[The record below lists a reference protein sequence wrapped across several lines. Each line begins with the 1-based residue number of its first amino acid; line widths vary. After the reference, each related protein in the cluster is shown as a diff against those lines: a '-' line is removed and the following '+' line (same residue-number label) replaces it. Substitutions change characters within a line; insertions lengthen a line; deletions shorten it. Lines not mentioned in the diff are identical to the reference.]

1 LPSRDPQGAAGIV
14 TISKLFRSFW
24 RARLGEVTGLR
35 TSELKG
41 VRTKRGG
48 EAIAAYVAG
57 FPRPALT
64 TMTMIDK
71 SRYLRTTKLLSSVPA
86 DLLRRIASEME
97 EFPAAAGR
105 VVCREGE
112 PGDALYFIAEGEL
125 RVEKEGKTIV
135 CLHPPECVG
144 EIALIDDLPRSATVV
159 AEQDSV
165 LLKWDRHCFI
175 KALSES
181 AEVKNGIF
189 KMLTFRLREDGFRQV
204 MEAVERERLR
214 QDLRRAHEIQ
224 MAMLPGRE
232 LRDEHLEIHGCCRP
246 ADQVGGDYFDYCPLE
261 GSKTALI
268 LGDATGHGFYSGL
281 FVAMA
286 KSCLHNQ
293 LRTDHAP
300 SRVMEAMNRTL
311 SLTLHAFRLMSC
323 CFIVFDPAAGTMAYC
338 NAGHP
343 APFLFSRRTR
353 RLQRL
358 APTDTVLGMPNAEDS
373 EFSNHNAEWHPGDT
387 LLLYSDGIT
396 EARNSGDEEFG
407 RRRLEEIL
415 LRSIDESPQRIMESI
430 LDAVSRHSEQRSQD
444 DDITIVV
451 ARAL

>member
-1 LPSRDPQGAAGIV
+1 
-14 TISKLFRSFW
+14 
-24 RARLGEVTGLR
+24 
-35 TSELKG
+35 
-41 VRTKRGG
+41 
-48 EAIAAYVAG
+48 
-57 FPRPALT
+57 
-64 TMTMIDK
+64 MIDK
-71 SRYLRTTKLLSSVPA
+71 ARFLQTTKLLSSAPA
-86 DLLRRIASEME
+86 ALLERIASEME
-97 EFPAAAGR
+97 VLPAAASQ

-112 PGDALYFIAEGEL
+112 PGDALYFIAEGEV

-144 EIALIDDLPRSATVV
+144 EFSLIDDLPRSATVV

-165 LLKWDRHCFI
+165 LLKWDRRCFI
-175 KALSES
+175 RALAES
-181 AEVKNGIF
+181 PEIKDGIF
-189 KMLTFRLREDGFRQV
+189 KILTFRLREDGFRQV

-224 MAMLPGRE
+224 MAMLPGGE
-232 LRDEHLEIHGCCRP
+232 LRNEHVEICGCCRP
-246 ADQVGGDYFDYCPLE
+246 ADQVGGDYFDYCLLE

-311 SLTLHAFRLMSC
+311 SLTLHSFRLMSC
-323 CFIVFDPAAGTMAYC
+323 CFIVFDPAAEALAYC

-343 APFLFSRRTR
+343 PPYLFSRQTR
-353 RLQRL
+353 QLQKL
-358 APTDTVLGMPNAEDS
+358 NSTDTLLGMPNAENAL
-373 EFSNHNAEWHPGDT
+373 FSNNPAEWRPGDT

-396 EARNSGDEEFG
+396 EARNSDEEEFG
-407 RRRLEEIL
+407 SERLEEVL
-415 LRSIDESPQRIMESI
+415 LKSIDESPQRIMESI
-430 LDAVSRHSEQRSQD
+430 LDAVSRHSSQRSQD